1 MAGKSTYI
9 DDEYRIRRPLSN
21 DGNMATVY
29 LCTDDED
36 KECAIKLFDKFPGDE
51 DSQHLQETV
60 FYREVETLQRVSH
73 PNIVKY
79 LSSGE
84 DDRLEKFYI
93 ALEYINGKNLKE
105 ALPLVATYDEY
116 EKIELIDQILAGVEF
131 LHKKNVIHRDLKPSN
146 IMLND
151 DGVIKIIDFGVSKYA
166 DTYYSDRTVIQC
178 KTPQYCS
185 PEQEAKKTVTAKSD
199 IYSLGLILY
208 EIFTGNK
215 VDKNNVFNTDYLSE
229 SVKEIISKMLK
240 REPAHRYDAI
250 ADIRKEFAI
259 LKKEINQDKFI
270 IIGIT
275 KSVAQKLFQN
285 DYLKRDD
292 VMSAAIEVNKD
303 LQGRVYIKSSKN
315 PRTGEVVYELLGRQ
329 FSYICQRDKFDN
341 ERFTIIGIR
350 FQSNADIMATKE
362 ISYEIPYRINVKASA
377 SKIITVNEITA
388 SSLLNDLMDFELDRD
403 EKRTTNINNRAIV
416 KKWEEI
422 LKLER
427 RKFEKEKASLA
438 YKSFKQIND
447 DTIEVILSK
456 NVPAD
461 EVKFTY
467 DSMLQM
473 SAKGKKNREYNV
485 GYMKDYLDGV
495 LTIGLA
501 ADADIENINSY
512 GDVSINKT
520 MVDIALKRQEQ
531 ALKAVRFKESVN
543 PNIGNL
549 IFEPEK
555 ATSSGSILLT
565 MKDCHSKYIDNSKLK
580 SLEKALTADD
590 LFLLQGPPGT
600 GKTTFISEVVCQI
613 LDEKPESKILIAS
626 QSHVAVDHSLTK
638 IKELMPKIKMIRIGQ
653 KEKFAESVSDYTL
666 DRYCKEWT
674 GDVIVR
680 CSRAIEEYKNEIGL
694 DDSLQEKNTYVL
706 EIERLIN
713 EISSMEEMKA
723 QITEEK
729 EKLGV
734 LDEKWSFINETI
746 SSMKTKVKTRTNH
759 VSDDVLADIVNTFI
773 TDLSVMNTRLGDII
787 EESVA
792 LSNQKDE
799 LEKRNADLSTRICAS
814 KRDANE
820 WKEVLGLSDD
830 SLTFQE
836 YKESLASAM
845 KQNQSKYDKFSK
857 IKNLCSEWRKRVEQ
871 GEGLLQE
878 SLVDATIVGATCLGI
893 AGLGDKIDLQFDW
906 VIIDEAG
913 KATPTEILVPICL
926 GKKIIMVGDH
936 KQLPPVVDEELLLL
950 ESANKDLTRQD
961 LETSLFE
968 YMEQHLNG
976 ICKDVLSEQYRMHPT
991 IGQLIS
997 EMFYPETPI
1006 RSMTKKEDK
1015 AIPLELYES
1024 KALVWL
1030 STCNQKNR
1038 KEEHSGV
1045 SFRNS
1050 FEAKLIFEQ
1059 LLFIDKELRDLGLKK
1074 EVAIIAGYKEQKN
1087 YIRRLYMTQYES
1099 KFENVV
1105 VEINTVD
1112 AFQGREADIVFY
1124 SIVRS
1129 NEYGNIGFLKDM
1141 RRLNVA
1147 FSRARELLVVI
1158 GDHQCA
1164 TKRLMLQ
1171 GNDTNPFVG
1180 IVQFI
1185 MEHEEECLLKEV

>member
-1 MAGKSTYI
+1 ML
-9 DDEYRIRRPLSN
+9 DD
-21 DGNMATVY
+21 
-29 LCTDDED
+29 
-36 KECAIKLFDKFPGDE
+36 
-51 DSQHLQETV
+51 
-60 FYREVETLQRVSH
+60 
-73 PNIVKY
+73 
-79 LSSGE
+79 
-84 DDRLEKFYI
+84 
-93 ALEYINGKNLKE
+93 NG
-105 ALPLVATYDEY
+105 
-116 EKIELIDQILAGVEF
+116 I
-131 LHKKNVIHRDLKPSN
+131 
-146 IMLND
+146 
-151 DGVIKIIDFGVSKYA
+151 IKIIDFGVSKYA

-185 PEQEAKKTVTAKSD
+185 PEQEDKKAVTTKSD

-215 VDKNNVFNTDYLSE
+215 VNKSNAFNTELLSE

-240 REPAHRYDAI
+240 KEPTHRYDTVT
-250 ADIRKEFAI
+250 DIRKDFAV
-259 LKKEINQDKFI
+259 LKKEINQDKFLN
-270 IIGIT
+270 IGIT

-285 DYLKRDD
+285 DYIKRDD
-292 VMSAAIEVNKD
+292 VMSAAIEANKD

-315 PRTGEVVYELLGRQ
+315 PRTGEVVYNLFGRQ
-329 FSYICQRDKFDN
+329 FSYICRRDKFDN

-350 FQSNADIMATKE
+350 FRSNADIMAAKE
-362 ISYEIPYRINVKASA
+362 ISYEIPYRISVKASA
-377 SKIITVNEITA
+377 SKGRAINEIGA
-388 SSLLNDLMDFELDRD
+388 STLLNDLIDFESDRD
-403 EKRTTNINNRAIV
+403 EKKAISINNKGVV

-427 RKFEKEKASLA
+427 KKFEKEKASLA

-447 DTIEVILSK
+447 DTIEVTLSK
-456 NVPAD
+456 NVPVD

-473 SAKGKKNREYNV
+473 SAKGKNNREYNV
-485 GYMKDYLDGV
+485 GYMKDYFDGV

-501 ADADIENINSY
+501 ADVDVENINSY
-512 GDVSINKT
+512 GDVSINMK
-520 MVDIALKRQEQ
+520 MVDISLKRQEQ
-531 ALKAVRFKESVN
+531 ALKSVRFKECIN

-555 ATSSGSILLT
+555 ATSSGGILLAL
-565 MKDCHSKYIDNSKLK
+565 KDCHSKYIDNSKLK

-638 IKELMPKIKMIRIGQ
+638 IKDLMPEIKMIRIGQ
-653 KEKFAESVSDYTL
+653 KEKFADSVSDYTL

-674 GDVIVR
+674 GDVIAR
-680 CSRAIEEYKNEIGL
+680 CESAIEEYKNEIGL
-694 DDSLQEKNTYVL
+694 DDSLQEKNSYVL

-713 EISSMEEMKA
+713 GMSSMEEEQA
-723 QITEEK
+723 QIIEEK
-729 EKLGV
+729 EKLDI
-734 LDEKWSFINETI
+734 LNEKWSFINETI
-746 SSMKTKVKTRTNH
+746 SSMKAKVKTRTNH
-759 VSDDVLADIVNTFI
+759 VSDDVLADIVNTFV
-773 TDLSVMNTRLGDII
+773 TDLSVMNTRLADII

-792 LSNQKDE
+792 LSSKKEE
-799 LEKRNADLSTRICAS
+799 LEKRYANLSS
-814 KRDANE
+814 KISTSKKDANE

-830 SLTFQE
+830 PLDFKE

-845 KQNQSKYDKFSK
+845 KQNQSKYDMFSK
-857 IKNLCSEWRKRVEQ
+857 IKNLCSEWRKRVQQ
-871 GEGLLQE
+871 GGGLLQE

-893 AGLGDKIDLQFDW
+893 AGLGDRIDLQFDW

-936 KQLPPVVDEELLLL
+936 KQLPPVVDEELL
-950 ESANKDLTRQD
+950 EFDSVNKELTKQD

-968 YMEQHLNG
+968 YMEQHLNSA
-976 ICKDVLSEQYRMHPT
+976 CKDVLSEQYRMHPT

-1006 RSMTKKEDK
+1006 ASMTKKEDK
-1015 AIPLELYES
+1015 TIPLELYES

-1038 KEEHSGV
+1038 KEERSGV
-1045 SFRNS
+1045 SYRNS

-1059 LLFIDKELRDLGLKK
+1059 LFLIDKELEDLGLKK
-1074 EVAIIAGYKEQKN
+1074 EVAIIAGYKEQK
-1087 YIRRLYMTQYES
+1087 YHIRRLYMTQYEARF
-1099 KFENVV
+1099 KNITI
-1105 VEINTVD
+1105 EINTVD

-1124 SIVRS
+1124 SVVRS
-1129 NEYGNIGFLKDM
+1129 NEYGNVGFLKDT

-1164 TKRLMLQ
+1164 TKQLVLQ
-1171 GNDTNPFVG
+1171 ENDPNPFVG

-1185 MEHEEECLLKEV
+1185 MEHEDECLLKEV